1 MPITSPS
8 EIAVLLTLGA
18 MVLLAVTSVLFC
30 LQRPGPS
37 LRPAALRTPDTGL
50 PDEDN
55 RL

>member
-1 MPITSPS
+1 MQITSPT

-18 MVLLAVTSVLFC
+18 MVLLAVTSLLVC

-37 LRPAALRTPDTGL
+37 MQPVALRTQDRAQ